1 MNSGAQ
7 SAHKPPISERSRRL
21 FEVACLGCRIEKK
34 KVRKR
39 CGNPSRRRPPYIIF
53 FVYVVGRGRIT
64 SMQSF
69 AKVVTMKIF
78 KR

>member
-21 FEVACLGCRIEKK
+21 FEVACLGCRVEKK

-53 FVYVVGRGRIT
+53 LFTSWDVGK
-64 SMQSF
+64 SPPC
-69 AKVVTMKIF
+69 KVL
-78 KR
+78 RNLR